1 VGGFIP
7 SSHKEVSIVQP
18 FVNAGVVGCGLHDR
32 GISKMPVTERHVG
45 HDTMWQ
51 EVALDT
57 YMCTTPYI
65 PCNSNKV
72 VRIERVNES
81 MFIIGIFLGE
91 VKLFHTWAS
100 DIWEAKII
108 GDMLFAM
115 MFDYPLKGSRLMT
128 LIEEVFHWDET
139 FAQRFMNFYR
149 EATQAHITTRQSSS
163 LGSDSYLKEL
173 LLQNGAKEVSAS
185 TNLMEGQ
192 WPVQLGG
199 ITTS

>member
-1 VGGFIP
+1 M
-7 SSHKEVSIVQP
+7 QP
-18 FVNAGVVGCGLHDR
+18 FVKAGVQGCGLHDR
-32 GISKMPVTERHVG
+32 GITKMPITERHTG
-45 HDTMWQ
+45 YEIMWQ

-57 YMCTTPYI
+57 YMCTPPY
-65 PCNSNKV
+65 SSKRG

-81 MFIIGIFLGE
+81 MFIIGMFYGE

-115 MFDYPLKGSRLMT
+115 MFDYPLNGSKLMT
-128 LIEEVFHWDET
+128 LIEEVFHWDEI

-163 LGSDSYLKEL
+163 LGSDSYLREL
-173 LLQNGAKEVSAS
+173 LLQNGARKVSAS
-185 TNLMEGQ
+185 TSYMEEWMAQ
-192 WPVQLGG
+192 FGG
-199 ITTS
+199 TTTS